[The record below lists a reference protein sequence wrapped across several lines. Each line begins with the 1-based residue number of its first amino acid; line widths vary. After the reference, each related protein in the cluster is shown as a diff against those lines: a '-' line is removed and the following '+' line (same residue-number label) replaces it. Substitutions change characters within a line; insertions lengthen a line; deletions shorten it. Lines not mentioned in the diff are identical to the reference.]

1 MVDKRI
7 ADVCKK
13 LDEVM
18 SRFNSTNDTSVQVSP
33 PLLQTEELSDLIN
46 SSDLSDL
53 TDSTDDTGYSGDLE
67 HNQDETLPSSYM
79 LDAINRDNTVKLILR
94 HVDKNWLNVLAAN
107 TSGLMWLYG
116 DVIDDTDNIYSFE
129 NISDNISN
137 IIAEIAKKEVVV
149 DNHNELKKYSRYIQW
164 CIELSARMGQYNA
177 IKTIFN
183 AVSIYH
189 PEVIKKN
196 SLYKYTP
203 AFSLRYA
210 IVNAVLSGNTELAEW
225 LTLQSMDTEQTM
237 DGVCNLINV
246 SCNSSAVFNDMA
258 LNDIN
263 YKDYITSSGYYYAIM
278 SKDIELLNTVSMS
291 IFSTVKRKSMI
302 SVINLLKSL
311 TPDEANDNID
321 INMGIDLPNVDIG
334 NKEYEI
340 NFPFA
345 YALAIK
351 YGNSEIREYILN
363 DASFHMMSGNEVC
376 VFNDN
381 VFKHLITSLNDIDA
395 SVDYLET
402 IDDINRGYVAA
413 YITLLRCIE
422 RYQRYD
428 LLDRVSNLFAGIR
441 LELFIYVSIL
451 TNSNKQISQFL
462 LSNNPITLPRRMRLI
477 ADCCRDEYC
486 KELFLNATGEDSAS
500 SNEFI
505 NMYLHGYNLAKN
517 NFEGEELDDIVVKIF
532 SIEMIAQKSFDVFK
546 EFCETRRVKLGKA
559 HFSIAVFYNNIEVLD
574 YLFTKVPHK
583 APMHLPLTPHIS
595 SQLDRLT
602 LSKNKQMMK
611 RLFYHNIPIILGNC
625 SLKFNELFID

>member
-1 MVDKRI
+1 
-7 ADVCKK
+7 
-13 LDEVM
+13 
-18 SRFNSTNDTSVQVSP
+18 
-33 PLLQTEELSDLIN
+33 
-46 SSDLSDL
+46 
-53 TDSTDDTGYSGDLE
+53 
-67 HNQDETLPSSYM
+67 
-79 LDAINRDNTVKLILR
+79 
-94 HVDKNWLNVLAAN
+94 
-107 TSGLMWLYG
+107 
-116 DVIDDTDNIYSFE
+116 
-129 NISDNISN
+129 
-137 IIAEIAKKEVVV
+137 
-149 DNHNELKKYSRYIQW
+149 
-164 CIELSARMGQYNA
+164 
-177 IKTIFN
+177 
-183 AVSIYH
+183 
-189 PEVIKKN
+189 
-196 SLYKYTP
+196 
-203 AFSLRYA
+203 
-210 IVNAVLSGNTELAEW
+210 
-225 LTLQSMDTEQTM
+225 MDTEQTM

-402 IDDINRGYVAA
+402 IDDINRGYIAA

-462 LSNNPITLPRRMRLI
+462 LSNNPITLPRRMRLMPI
-477 ADCCRDEYC
+477 VVAM
-486 KELFLNATGEDSAS
+486 N
-500 SNEFI
+500 I
-505 NMYLHGYNLAKN
+505 AKN
-517 NFEGEELDDIVVKIF
+517 CFSMRQVKI
-532 SIEMIAQKSFDVFK
+532 AQV
-546 EFCETRRVKLGKA
+546 
-559 HFSIAVFYNNIEVLD
+559 
-574 YLFTKVPHK
+574 
-583 APMHLPLTPHIS
+583 
-595 SQLDRLT
+595 
-602 LSKNKQMMK
+602 QMN
-611 RLFYHNIPIILGNC
+611 L
-625 SLKFNELFID
+625 

>member
-7 ADVCKK
+7 ADMCEK

-18 SRFNSTNDTSVQVSP
+18 SRFNSTNNT
-33 PLLQTEELSDLIN
+33 LMQTENQSELSE
-46 SSDLSDL
+46 LSAL
-53 TDSTDDTGYSGDLE
+53 SELSDSTDDTGYSWDLE
-67 HNQDETLPSSYM
+67 HNQNETLPTSYM

-107 TSGLMWLYG
+107 TSGLMWLYS
-116 DVIDDTDNIYSFE
+116 DVIIDTDNIYSYE

-137 IIAEIAKKEVVV
+137 IIAEIAKKEIAV

-164 CIELSARMGQYNA
+164 CIELSARMAQFNA

-203 AFSLRYA
+203 TFSLRYA

-225 LTLQSMDTEQTM
+225 LALQSTDKEQTM
-237 DGVCNLINV
+237 DFDYNLINI
-246 SCNSSAVFNDMA
+246 SCNSSVVFNDMA

-278 SKDIELLNTVSMS
+278 SKDIELLNTVSTS
-291 IFSTVKRKSMI
+291 IFSTVKRKSMV

-311 TPDEANDNID
+311 TPDEVND
-321 INMGIDLPNVDIG
+321 INIGINLPNVDIS

-363 DASFHMMSGNEVC
+363 DASFHTMSNNEVC

-395 SVDYLET
+395 SIDYLET
-402 IDDINRGYVAA
+402 IDDITRGYVAA

-462 LSNNPITLPRRMRLI
+462 LNNNPITLPRRMRLI

-517 NFEGEELDDIVVKIF
+517 NFAGEELDDIVVKIF

-595 SQLDRLT
+595 SQLDQLT

-611 RLFYHNIPIILGNC
+611 RLFYHNIPIILGNS
-625 SLKFNELFID
+625 SLNFNELFID